1 MDLPSPLEITCIVLA
16 IGAVGYIGA
25 EMFDMQVK
33 MRMRPTKFDVSYT
46 PDDPLIVA
54 AAEKSRATL
63 PQFEELLKLYPQFS
77 SLALGPIGPN
87 GEVTPVLVKGKLADG
102 SGYIVRKARTEKGQ
116 TIEEGEE
123 FTAKTGDIV
132 DWIVYESKKR
142 DRIHGG
148 FTLRA
153 VVNIARR
160 DEVYI
165 PAHALAQERKFI
177 SE

>member
-1 MDLPSPLEITCIVLA
+1 MVLPSPIEITCILLA
-16 IGAVGYIGA
+16 IGGIGWITA
-25 EMFDMQVK
+25 EMFDVQIK
-33 MRMRPTKFDVSYT
+33 TRMPPVRFDVSYT

-54 AAEKSRATL
+54 AAEKARATL
-63 PQFEELLKLYPQFS
+63 PQFEELLKLYPRFS
-77 SLALGPIGPN
+77 SLALGPIGVN

-102 SGYIVRKARTEKGQ
+102 SGYVVRKARTENGQ

-123 FTAKTGDIV
+123 FTAKISDIV

-148 FTLRA
+148 YTLRA
-153 VVNIARR
+153 VMDIARR

-165 PAHALAQERKFI
+165 PRHALEREKKFI